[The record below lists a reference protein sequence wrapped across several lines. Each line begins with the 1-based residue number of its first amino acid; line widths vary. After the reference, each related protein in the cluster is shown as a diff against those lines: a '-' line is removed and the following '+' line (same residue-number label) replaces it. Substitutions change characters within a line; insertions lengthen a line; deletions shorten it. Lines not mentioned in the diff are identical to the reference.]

1 VAAYEFTA
9 LDGKGRNSKGLIE
22 GDTPR
27 QVRQLLRERGLT
39 PLDVREV
46 SERRG
51 PRGTVP
57 PPGRQ
62 AAGAA
67 QPKAVRRSGG
77 IGSTELA
84 LFTRQLA
91 TLTRSGLP
99 LDEALTAVSQQSESK
114 RVQRVT
120 LGVRSRVVEGNSLAS
135 AMAEFPNA
143 FPVLFRATVEAGEQA
158 GRLDQVLERLA
169 DYADRGQQ
177 LKNKLLVS
185 LIYPIAL
192 IFVAVL
198 VIVAMMTYVV
208 PKIVGVF
215 NSIGQALPPLTV
227 GLIALSDFLRSY
239 GVYLLGAIVV
249 AVLAF
254 SSAMRNQDFRRRVH
268 RNQLRLPL
276 VGRLTRG
283 ANTGRFMRTL
293 GILFGSG
300 VPILDALRIG
310 SQVVTNLPMRD
321 AVDESAKRVREGAS
335 LNRSLAESRLFPPIT
350 LHLIASGEASGKLD
364 EMLDRAATNQE
375 RELETTVAAMVGIME
390 PMVIL
395 VMGGIVLLIVLAI
408 LLPIFD
414 LNQLVK

>member
-1 VAAYEFTA
+1 MSAYEFTA

-27 QVRQLLRERGLT
+27 QVRQLLRDRGLT

-46 SERRG
+46 SDRKAQQQG
-51 PRGTVP
+51 VAVSGT
-57 PPGRQ
+57 G
-62 AAGAA
+62 
-67 QPKAVRRSGG
+67 VRRSGS
-77 IGSTELA
+77 ISSNELA
-84 LFTRQLA
+84 LLTRQLA

-135 AMAEFPNA
+135 AMSEFPGA

-177 LKNKLLVS
+177 LRSKLMIA

-192 IFVAVL
+192 TVVAIG
-198 VIVAMMTYVV
+198 VIVAMMTFVV

-215 NSIGQALPPLTV
+215 DSIGQTLPPLTR
-227 GLIALSDFLRSY
+227 GLIAMSDFLRAY
-239 GVYLLGAIVV
+239 GIYLLIAIVV
-249 AVLAF
+249 AVFLF
-254 SSAMRNQDFRRRVH
+254 LNAMRNEEFRRKMH
-268 RNQLRLPL
+268 RQQLRLPL
-276 VGRLTRG
+276 IGRLTRG

-300 VPILDALRIG
+300 VPILEALRIG
-310 SQVVTNLPMRD
+310 SQVVTNVPMRE
-321 AVDESAKRVREGAS
+321 AVDDAAKRVREGVS
-335 LNRSLAESRLFPPIT
+335 LNKSLADSRLFPPIT

-375 RELETTVAAMVGIME
+375 RELETTIATVVGIME

-395 VMGGIVLLIVLAI
+395 TMGAIVLLIVLAI